1 MKSLASRFILG
12 SLLVAILVFAAA
24 EYLTYRYARSVIE
37 REIDSK
43 VTLIT
48 QNTHCRITHLLTI
61 IQEHCERTANRLIVK
76 EFDRNASGE
85 ILRQTLKKNPTF
97 YGMALALDP
106 SRYGPFSPYY
116 FKKGDTIVYRDLASP
131 KYDYATKSWFTRPK
145 EQQRPVWSEPYFDKN
160 GGEVLMATFS
170 DPIFDQ
176 QGFVGVVTVD
186 LSLRELQ
193 RIVSSIQILQTG
205 YAFLLSR
212 KDRLIAYP
220 DRERLMQPYSFEGL
234 QM

>member
-12 SLLVAILVFAAA
+12 SLLVAILFFAAA

-97 YGMALALDP
+97 
-106 SRYGPFSPYY
+106 
-116 FKKGDTIVYRDLASP
+116 
-131 KYDYATKSWFTRPK
+131 
-145 EQQRPVWSEPYFDKN
+145 
-160 GGEVLMATFS
+160 
-170 DPIFDQ
+170 
-176 QGFVGVVTVD
+176 
-186 LSLRELQ
+186 
-193 RIVSSIQILQTG
+193 
-205 YAFLLSR
+205 
-212 KDRLIAYP
+212 
-220 DRERLMQPYSFEGL
+220 
-234 QM
+234 